1 MNKQEIM
8 IKYTKLVAKRLY
20 NHPNVKVYFNPDLIE
35 EEKIFCGQNNML
47 IDYSIIYNENV
58 FSEDDLYLGAW
69 NIIVHEITHVEVLG
83 HGKRFWKVFYKNL
96 EKVEDLKKEFNK
108 EVGWYGDFDF
118 DFEDDVAVEGIDN
131 YDYYLRA
138 FDK

>member
-47 IDYSIIYNENV
+47 VDYSIIYNENV

-83 HGKRFWKVFYKNL
+83 HGKRFWKVLYKNL
-96 EKVEDLKKEFNK
+96 EKVDDLRKEFNK
-108 EVGWYGDFDF
+108 EVGWDEDFDF
-118 DFEDDVAVEGIDN
+118 DFEDDITAEGIDN
-131 YDYYLRA
+131 YDYYLRT
-138 FDK
+138 FEK